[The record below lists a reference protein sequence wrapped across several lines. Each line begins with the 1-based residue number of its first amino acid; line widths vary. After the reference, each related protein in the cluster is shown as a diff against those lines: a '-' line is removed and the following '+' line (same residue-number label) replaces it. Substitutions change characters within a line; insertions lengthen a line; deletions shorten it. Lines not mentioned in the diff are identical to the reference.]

1 MPLVEMPI
9 LIVDEDFRGVGEDSR
24 ICEADVSVKAEVE
37 NR

>member
-1 MPLVEMPI
+1 MPI
-9 LIVDEDFRGVGEDSR
+9 LIVNEGIRGVGEDSR